1 MEYIKYTYLHIFLTV
16 ASDLGPNHP
25 INVHVEPVLKGMADV
40 TIRYIFNGC
49 QHLQSRFIRVIFTRL
64 CK

>member
-25 INVHVEPVLKGMADV
+25 INVHVEPVLKGIADV
-40 TIRYIFNGC
+40 TITYF
-49 QHLQSRFIRVIFTRL
+49 QWLSTFTI
-64 CK
+64 